1 MNIVRACVRYPVTT
15 MVGVIL
21 AVLFGAISLFRI
33 PVQMIP
39 TVDRPVISV
48 RTNYDGAAPLEVE
61 EEITRRLEERLTSV
75 EGMVEMNSDSREG
88 RSSITLEF
96 DWGTNK
102 DIARLDVA
110 EKLGR
115 VRNIPDDA
123 DRPLIR
129 AVNSDERQPIAWFT
143 LVTNRKI
150 NEIRTEMFDV
160 VLPKLERVP
169 GVGDVR
175 MWGGEARE
183 VRVTLDYPA
192 MSARGVTVGDL
203 RNALLRENRNTKG
216 GNIDEGKKRY
226 VIRTVG
232 NFTEL
237 KDLQSTIVA
246 QREGGPIYLRDI
258 AQVSFDYRDAVRYMR
273 VNQRPTMGIGIIR
286 KTGSNT
292 IEVMNGVKKTVAQV
306 NALYKDRDIHLR
318 QVYNETDYIF
328 NSRSLVINNIYI
340 GGALA
345 VAVLL
350 VFLGS
355 VSSVIVIA
363 IAIPVAIIAT
373 FIFIF
378 AFGRSINVISLA
390 GLAFAVGMVVDNA
403 IVVLENIY
411 RHREMGKDRWQA
423 AVDGG
428 SEVWGAILASTLTT
442 LAVFIPVIFVQDE
455 AGQLFRDIAIAIS
468 VAVGFS
474 LIVSITVIP
483 MLSARLL
490 SQSNRVSIL
499 ARIIGF
505 LGVYALGNLL
515 QRLAVWL
522 VRFFIRGVF
531 RRLFFVGGVT
541 AGAVA
546 LAWYFFPPIDYLP
559 KGNRNFFFSVLR
571 TSPGL
576 NLERQNQIVQE
587 IEGRLARIPE
597 LGRYFAV
604 ASTSNSFTGNSF
616 IGMVGK
622 REYEDQKSMRKLN
635 QKLFGSVQGVPGV
648 RAFVAQASLFSRR
661 GGGGISLEVN
671 VTGDDLA
678 EIKRIANE
686 VEAGARQL
694 PEVLFVNSSFEL
706 ANPEVQ
712 IHVDREKAADLGV
725 SVSELGNVIETLVN
739 GTLAGIFRDRG
750 KELDIVLRAPR
761 DRFLRTQSL
770 DDIIIYTPAGQ
781 PAPLNQIAEVR
792 HDVGPTR
799 IQHLDRAR
807 SVRLTA
813 NLKEDTPL
821 QVAIDRMKE
830 KVVNPISAN
839 LPLGYGI
846 DVSGQAKALDQT
858 WNSLKWSFLLA
869 LLITYLLM
877 AALFESWSYPFI
889 IMFSVPLAATGGVVA
904 VYFMNQL
911 EPSVKMDTLTML
923 GFIILTGIVVNN
935 AILLVHQAL
944 NHHNAGMGMREA
956 ILESVQDRMR
966 PIFMTTTTT
975 VFGLLP
981 LVVATGSGSELYR
994 GLGSAILGGLTTSTL
1009 ITVVLIPVIFSLWA
1023 DLLGWLRP
1031 SKSGPPAFGQGG
1043 QGAGVRHPRGRDR
1056 RRGERRSRGN

>member
-1 MNIVRACVRYPVTT
+1 MNIVRACVRNPVTT
-15 MVGVIL
+15 LVGVIL

-61 EEITRRLEERLTSV
+61 EEITKRLEERLTSV

-232 NFTEL
+232 NFTDL

-246 QREGGPIYLRDI
+246 QREGGPVYLRDI
-258 AQVSFDYRDAVRYMR
+258 ALVSFDYRDAARYMR
-273 VNQRPTMGIGIIR
+273 MNQRPTMGIGIIR

-318 QVYNETDYIF
+318 QVYDETDYIF
-328 NSRSLVINNIYI
+328 SSRSLVINNIYI

-350 VFLGS
+350 LFLGS
-355 VSSVIVIA
+355 VSSVIVIT
-363 IAIPVAIIAT
+363 IAIPVAIVST

-468 VAVGFS
+468 VAVGLS

-490 SQSNRVSIL
+490 RQINRVSIL
-499 ARIIGF
+499 ARIIGL
-505 LGVYALGNLL
+505 LGVYGLGNLL
-515 QRLAVWL
+515 RRFAVGL
-522 VRFFIRGVF
+522 VRFFMRGVF

-541 AGAVA
+541 AGAIV

-559 KGNRNFFFSVLR
+559 KGNRNFFFSILR
-571 TSPGL
+571 TPPGL

-587 IEGRLARIPE
+587 IEGRLARVPE

-622 REYEDQKSMRKLN
+622 REYEDQKSMRMLN
-635 QKLFGSVQGVPGV
+635 QKLFGAVQGVPGV

-678 EIKRIANE
+678 EIKRIANR

-712 IHVDREKAADLGV
+712 IHVDREKAADLGM

-739 GTLAGIFRDRG
+739 GTRAGIFRDRG

-761 DRFLRTQSL
+761 DRFLRTQNL
-770 DDIIIYTPAGQ
+770 DDIIIYTPTGQ
-781 PAPLNQIAEVR
+781 PVPLSQIAEVR

-799 IQHLDRAR
+799 IQHLDR
-807 SVRLTA
+807 
-813 NLKEDTPL
+813 
-821 QVAIDRMKE
+821 
-830 KVVNPISAN
+830 
-839 LPLGYGI
+839 
-846 DVSGQAKALDQT
+846 
-858 WNSLKWSFLLA
+858 
-869 LLITYLLM
+869 
-877 AALFESWSYPFI
+877 
-889 IMFSVPLAATGGVVA
+889 
-904 VYFMNQL
+904 
-911 EPSVKMDTLTML
+911 
-923 GFIILTGIVVNN
+923 
-935 AILLVHQAL
+935 
-944 NHHNAGMGMREA
+944 
-956 ILESVQDRMR
+956 
-966 PIFMTTTTT
+966 
-975 VFGLLP
+975 
-981 LVVATGSGSELYR
+981 
-994 GLGSAILGGLTTSTL
+994 
-1009 ITVVLIPVIFSLWA
+1009 
-1023 DLLGWLRP
+1023 
-1031 SKSGPPAFGQGG
+1031 
-1043 QGAGVRHPRGRDR
+1043 
-1056 RRGERRSRGN
+1056 